1 MNEYIVH
8 SCCGNMDEYIK
19 HICLEL
25 DICRSSRT
33 KMIACG
39 ICTIEDLNNLHL
51 NDQLHELEDDV
62 RRKLLLVSDW
72 TLKNR
77 HANIL
82 EVFCE
87 AVVGE
92 SFSSAFPHRSIIAVG
107 LLKLVYTACAIQRQY
122 FELD

>member
-1 MNEYIVH
+1 M
-8 SCCGNMDEYIK
+8 K

-25 DICRSSRT
+25 DVRKSSWT

-62 RRKLLLVSDW
+62 ARKLHLVSDW
-72 TLKNR
+72 RLKNP
-77 HANIL
+77 HADIL
-82 EVFCE
+82 QDFCE
-87 AVVGE
+87 AVVGK
-92 SFSSAFPHRSIIAVG
+92 SFSSAFPHRCIVLG
-107 LLKLVYTACAIQRQY
+107 LLKLGYTACAIQRQY